1 MQSGFALR
9 YMFPLEILKPVGYR
23 RLLIR
28 DGDLTPARAKN
39 CFR

>member
-28 DGDLTPARAKN
+28 DGDLTPDQCDKM
-39 CFR
+39 F